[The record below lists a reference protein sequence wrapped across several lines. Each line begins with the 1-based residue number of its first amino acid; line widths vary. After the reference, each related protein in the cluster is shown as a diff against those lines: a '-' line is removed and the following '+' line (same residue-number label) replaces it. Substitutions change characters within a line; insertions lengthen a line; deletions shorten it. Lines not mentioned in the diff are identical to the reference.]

1 MNTSLIKMTERT
13 YKCPVAG
20 CEYETVPAE
29 PGVAAVERPKLQS
42 LCPKADWVV
51 FMSRWK
57 SFKAAT
63 NLPAPR
69 IVHHL
74 LGCLDE
80 EVSKLVYNET
90 ASPKI
95 MDELTLLKL
104 IERVAVKPITVSAV
118 PLRGTTEKKPC
129 CSL

>member
-1 MNTSLIKMTERT
+1 MTERS
-13 YKCPVAG
+13 YSCPVQG
-20 CEYETVPAE
+20 CDYNTGPVEAV
-29 PGVAAVERPKLQS
+29 VAAALLNGHNFSHQTNSGGGSNIKAPPVERPKLQS

-63 NLPAPR
+63 NLPASR

-80 EVSKLVYNET
+80 DASKLVYNET
-90 ASPKI
+90 ASPEI

-104 IERVAVKPITVSAV
+104 IDT
-118 PLRGTTEKKPC
+118 
-129 CSL
+129 